1 MNSMFSQEFNIFT
14 RNLLKN
20 YYESFYS
27 TSQSPYYARIGNLLL
42 SSSIVHILCLHR
54 VQVSNIDVSY
64 MQVSVWNKGYNWSS
78 YGLGL
83 NVLNFLCSVKI
94 LCNVMFIYKISS
106 IFKEIIFLILKEQ
119 NEQLGWVENVNSCYY
134 WFTGDNFRRFG
145 DWIKPNVDSEK
156 AAGLG
161 WIETCIAELLK
172 LWNIET
178 CYMFSFINWLF
189 DEVKPKR
196 SNLWI
201 NNF

>member
-1 MNSMFSQEFNIFT
+1 
-14 RNLLKN
+14 
-20 YYESFYS
+20 
-27 TSQSPYYARIGNLLL
+27 
-42 SSSIVHILCLHR
+42 
-54 VQVSNIDVSY
+54 
-64 MQVSVWNKGYNWSS
+64 
-78 YGLGL
+78 
-83 NVLNFLCSVKI
+83 
-94 LCNVMFIYKISS
+94 MFIYKISS

-201 NNF
+201 NTNIAGCLYVIGMPEFTMISVFIIIPKS